1 LSFALPAAGCIIAKK
16 FKMILLSNLHRFVEQ
31 GKFSITFVA
40 EDGEVVHYPDAVCTS
55 WHSRGRTMNVKL
67 ITSNQPRTIR
77 RCTVIAFN
85 DEEVAL

>member
-1 LSFALPAAGCIIAKK
+1 
-16 FKMILLSNLHRFVEQ
+16 MVLLSNLHRFVER
-31 GKFSITFVA
+31 GTFSLTFVA
-40 EDGEVVHYPDAVCTS
+40 ESGEVVHLPEAICTS

-67 ITSNQPRTIR
+67 LASNQVRTIR